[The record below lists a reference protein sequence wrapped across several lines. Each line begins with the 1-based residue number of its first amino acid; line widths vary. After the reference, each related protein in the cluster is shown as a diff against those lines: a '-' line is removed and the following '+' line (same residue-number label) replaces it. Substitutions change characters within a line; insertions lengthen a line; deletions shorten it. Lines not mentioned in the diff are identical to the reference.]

1 MPKIDK
7 NTIKLLP
14 KNRSLKIYKKENL
27 PNYYCS
33 FYVGSNIMKS
43 GNKEMSLRTSNV
55 KEALKKAPTIFKDF
69 FDENRDKIISTKSI
83 PDIEKDIAISFFK
96 VRIRKYQDKGKIG
109 TSNQGVRE
117 RLRWNNYILK
127 FFKDIDYNNPE
138 FVNDA
143 INNLVNDLREDKKTD
158 NTISKYLNILS
169 LMFKRA
175 HNLGTIKYIPEMPS
189 LTIINQ
195 HRTSYFNEEL
205 NLINRRLEKEYKKT
219 KNKEY
224 LEIKDYI
231 NLIRSA
237 GFRPGIQPLMIKNF
251 QYQFL
256 TDKENPNEPILQ
268 FTLFNTKT
276 SPKHK
281 LTCHPYFTKNIF
293 PEIQNRIEKRSS
305 EDYLLFPNEKNRQ
318 KLYNRISKVFVRISK
333 ELDLYYR
340 NGQSRPLYSIRHTFI
355 SNRYNSGTSLELL
368 AKTSNTSEKM
378 LRKHYLDNEETMA
391 IEEHKRMFQT
401 KDKSVIKFKKK

>member
-138 FVNDA
+138 LVNDA
-143 INNLVNDLREDKKTD
+143 IDNLVNDLREDKKTD

-175 HNLGTIKYIPEMPS
+175 HNLGTIKYIPELPS
-189 LTIINQ
+189 LNIVNQ
-195 HRTSYFNEEL
+195 SRTSYFNEEL

-333 ELDLYYR
+333 QLDLYYR

>member
-127 FFKDIDYNNPE
+127 FFKDIDYNNSE
-138 FVNDA
+138 LVNDA
-143 INNLVNDLREDKKTD
+143 IDNLVNDLREDKKTD

-175 HNLGTIKYIPEMPS
+175 HNLGTIKYIPELPS
-189 LTIINQ
+189 LNIVNQ
-195 HRTSYFNEEL
+195 SRTSYFNEEL
-205 NLINRRLEKEYKKT
+205 NLINRGLEREYKKT

-293 PEIQNRIEKRSS
+293 PEIKNRIEKRSS

-333 ELDLYYR
+333 ELGLFYR
-340 NGQSRPLYSIRHTFI
+340 NGISRPPYSIRNTFI
-355 SNRYNSGTSLELL
+355 SNRYNSGISLELI

-378 LRKHYLDNEETMA
+378 LKKHYLDNEDTMA
-391 IEEHKRMFQT
+391 IQEHKRMFQT

>member
-1 MPKIDK
+1 MPKIK
-7 NTIKLLP
+7 KETIKLIP
-14 KNRSLKIYKKENL
+14 KIHSLKIYKKEDRN
-27 PNYYCS
+27 NYYCS
-33 FYVGSNIMKS
+33 FYVGTNIMKS
-43 GNKEMSLRTSNV
+43 GNKEISLYTENV
-55 KEALKKAPTIFKDF
+55 KEALKKARNVYVDWQNENKDIVV
-69 FDENRDKIISTKSI
+69 NSVKKI
-83 PDIEKDIAISFFK
+83 DIEKDIALPFFK
-96 VRIRKYQDKGKIG
+96 VRIRKYQMKGKSG

-117 RLRWNNYILK
+117 KLRWNNYIIK
-127 FFKDIDYNNPE
+127 FFKNIDYNNPE
-138 FVNDA
+138 LVNDA
-143 INNLVNDLREDKKTD
+143 IDNLVNDLREDKKTD

-189 LTIINQ
+189 LKIVNQ
-195 HRTSYFNEEL
+195 TRGSYFNEEL
-205 NLINRRLEKEYKKT
+205 NLINRKLEDEYKRT
-219 KNKEY
+219 KDKEY

-276 SPKHK
+276 SPRHK

-293 PEIQNRIEKRSS
+293 PEILKRIENRSS

-318 KLYNRISKVFVRISK
+318 KIYNRISKVFVRISK

-355 SNRYNSGTSLELL
+355 SNRYNSGTPLEVI
-368 AKTSNTSEKM
+368 AKSSNTSTKM
-378 LRKHYLDNEETMA
+378 IQKHYLDNEDTMM
-391 IEEHKRMFQT
+391 IEEHKRMYP
-401 KDKSVIKFKKK
+401 KSK

>member
-1 MPKIDK
+1 MPKIRKD
-7 NTIKLLP
+7 TIKKIP
-14 KNRSLKIYKKENL
+14 KIHSLKIYKKENRN
-27 PNYYCS
+27 NYYCS
-33 FYVGSNIMKS
+33 FYVGTNILKS
-43 GNKEMSLRTSNV
+43 GNKELSLRTVNV
-55 KEALKKAPTIFKDF
+55 NDALKKARNTFINWTK
-69 FDENRDKIISTKSI
+69 NNQDKIANSQKKL
-83 PDIEKDIAISFFK
+83 DIEKDIATPFFK
-96 VRIRKYQDKGKIG
+96 VRIRKYQMKGKSG

-117 RLRWNNYILK
+117 KLRWNNYIIK
-127 FFKDIDYNNPE
+127 FFKDIDYHNPE
-138 FVNDA
+138 LINDA
-143 INNLVNDLREDKKTD
+143 IHNLVNDLREDKKTD

-175 HNLGTIKYIPEMPS
+175 HNLGTIKYIPEMP
-189 LTIINQ
+189 TMNIVNRA
-195 HRTSYFNEEL
+195 RTSYFNKEL
-205 NLINRRLEKEYKKT
+205 NLNNRQLEKEYEKT
-219 KNKEY
+219 KDKEY

-251 QYQFL
+251 QYKFL
-256 TDKENPNEPILQ
+256 IDKQNPTEPILQ

-318 KLYNRISKVFVRISK
+318 KIYNRISKVFVRISK
-333 ELDLYYR
+333 QLDLYYR

-378 LRKHYLDNEETMA
+378 LRKHYLDNEDKMA

>member
-1 MPKIDK
+1 MPKIKKD
-7 NTIKLLP
+7 TIKQIP
-14 KNRSLKIYKKENL
+14 KIHSLKIYKKDTRN
-27 PNYYCS
+27 NYYCS
-33 FYVGSNIMKS
+33 FYVGTNIMKS
-43 GNKEMSLRTSNV
+43 GNKEISLKTENV
-55 KEALKKAPTIFKDF
+55 KEALKKARSVYIDWQNENKDVIV
-69 FDENRDKIISTKSI
+69 NSQRRL
-83 PDIEKDIAISFFK
+83 DIDKDIATPFFK
-96 VRIRKYQDKGKIG
+96 VRIRKYQMKGKSG

-117 RLRWNNYILK
+117 KLRWNNYIIK

-138 FVNDA
+138 LINDA
-143 INNLVNDLREDKKTD
+143 IHNLVNDLREDKKTD

-175 HNLGTIKYIPEMPS
+175 HNLGTTKFIPEFPS
-189 LTIINQ
+189 MNIVNQ
-195 HRTSYFNEEL
+195 ARTSYFNEEL
-205 NLINRRLEKEYKKT
+205 NLINRQLEKEYEKT
-219 KNKEY
+219 KDKEY

-251 QYQFL
+251 QYKFL
-256 TDKENPNEPILQ
+256 IDKQNPNEPILQ
-268 FTLFNTKT
+268 FTLFDTKT
-276 SPKHK
+276 APKHK

-293 PEIQNRIEKRSS
+293 PEIKNRIDKRSS

-333 ELDLYYR
+333 QLDLYYR

>member
-83 PDIEKDIAISFFK
+83 PDIEKDISIPFFK

-138 FVNDA
+138 LVNDA
-143 INNLVNDLREDKKTD
+143 IDNLVNDLREDKKTD

-175 HNLGTIKYIPEMPS
+175 HNLGTIKYIPELPS
-189 LTIINQ
+189 LNIVNQ
-195 HRTSYFNEEL
+195 SRTSYFNEEL
-205 NLINRRLEKEYKKT
+205 NLINRGLEKEYKKT

-333 ELDLYYR
+333 ELNLYYR

-378 LRKHYLDNEETMA
+378 LRKHYLDNEDTMA

>member
-175 HNLGTIKYIPEMPS
+175 HNLGTIKYIPELPS
-189 LTIINQ
+189 LNIVNQ
-195 HRTSYFNEEL
+195 SRTSYFNEEL
-205 NLINRRLEKEYKKT
+205 NLINRQLEREYKKT
-219 KNKEY
+219 KDKEY

-333 ELDLYYR
+333 QLDLYYR